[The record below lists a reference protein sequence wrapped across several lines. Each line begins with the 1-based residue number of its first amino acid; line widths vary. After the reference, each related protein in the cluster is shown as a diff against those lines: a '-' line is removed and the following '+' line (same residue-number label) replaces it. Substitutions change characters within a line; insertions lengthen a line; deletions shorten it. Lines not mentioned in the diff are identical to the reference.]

1 MTRDEIKAVVKLK
14 LDEVS
19 QFDAY
24 QIDAVEFIEDFMDS
38 AAEKILLNVP
48 LHLIPPDD
56 FSDQNQNARSD
67 GSGYIALPSDFLRL
81 ASFQMTEWDRAVVH
95 PISQEHPLYN
105 LQKNTITRGK
115 PSKPVCVIRYLIS
128 DYSSGDG
135 QGFVTPG
142 YYSGAYG
149 WDDVPTNAQIT
160 AVIGDPTLYTPADNF
175 LINDTAYGGGPTTFW
190 VFSDGTQWNVNTATF
205 NPAL

>member
-1 MTRDEIKAVVKLK
+1 MTRDQIKEVVKQK

-24 QIDAVEFIEDFMDS
+24 QIDSVAFIESFLDS
-38 AAEKILLNVP
+38 AAEKVLLNLP

-56 FSDQNQNARSD
+56 FSSQNQNARSD
-67 GSGYIALPSDFLRL
+67 GSGYVALPSDFLRL
-81 ASFQMTEWDRAVVH
+81 SSFKMTEWDRPVSH

-105 LQKNTITRGK
+105 LQKNNVTRGK
-115 PSKPVCVIRYLIS
+115 PSKPVCVLGYYVS

-142 YYSGAYG
+142 YYSGNFPN
-149 WDDVPTNAQIT
+149 VPTNAELT
-160 AVIGDPTLYTPADNF
+160 ALIGDPTAYSPADNF
-175 LINDTAYGGGPTTFW
+175 LVHDTSGTNYTFW
-190 VFSDGTQWNVNTATF
+190 VYSDGVVWQINSANF
-205 NPAL
+205 QPAQ

>member
-1 MTRDEIKAVVKLK
+1 MTRDEIKEVVKQK

-24 QIDAVEFIEDFMDS
+24 QIDSVAFIEEFMDS
-38 AAEKILLNVP
+38 AAEKVLLNLP

-56 FSDQNQNARSD
+56 FSGQNQNARSD
-67 GSGYIALPSDFLRL
+67 GSGYVALPSDFLRL
-81 ASFQMTEWDRAVVH
+81 SSFKMTEWDRAISH

-105 LQKNTITRGK
+105 LQKNHVTRGK
-115 PSKPVCVIRYLIS
+115 PSKPICVIRYLLT
-128 DYSSGDG
+128 DYTSGEG

-142 YYSGAYG
+142 YYSGDYG
-149 WDDVPTNAQIT
+149 FESTPTAAQIT
-160 AVIGDPTLYTPADNF
+160 AIIGDATDYSPADNF
-175 LINDTAYGGGPTTFW
+175 MIRDTAPYPANTFW
-190 VFSDGTQWNVNTATF
+190 VYSDGVIWHVNSAIF